1 MGKKRNWRKFFGKY
15 SMVLIGGIMFLIMV
29 IVAFLATSIAP
40 YDPQHMNMM
49 ESLRPPSAAHLC
61 GTDEFGRD
69 VFSRIIYGARIS
81 LSISLS
87 VLVLVGIF
95 GTVLGMLAGF
105 YHTADTVI
113 MRFMDGLM
121 AFPTVIL
128 ALVILTVLGS
138 GIPNLVL
145 ALSCRP
151 RLLIADEPTTALD
164 VTIQAQILKLMRNLK
179 ETLDTSVML
188 ITHDLGVVREVCS
201 RAIIFYCGQVIEE
214 GPVEELFENPC
225 HPYTQGLLKSLPVM
239 GSRDRLYV
247 IPGTVPSPGNLPEG
261 CVFNPRCGHAT
272 EKCRNCRPQMTDISD
287 GHCVRCWLYDKEG

>member
-1 MGKKRNWRKFFGKY
+1 MAKQRNWRKFFGRY
-15 SMVLIGGIMFLIMV
+15 NMVLIGGIMFLIMV
-29 IVAFLATSIAP
+29 TVAFLATSIAP

-81 LSISLS
+81 LTISLS
-87 VLVLVGIF
+87 VLVMVGIF

-105 YHTADTVI
+105 YHYADTLI

-145 ALSCRP
+145 ALSITQLP
-151 RLLIADEPTTALD
+151 RMVRTVRTTVISAKQLEHVEAARAMGASDARIMFRYILPLCVSPMIVRLTLIMALTVLNEASLTFLGVGLSPD
-164 VTIQAQILKLMRNLK
+164 IPSWGTILSEARQHIYTSPYLIFLPGLAILW
-179 ETLDTSVML
+179 SVMSL
-188 ITHDLGVVREVCS
+188 NLLGD
-201 RAIIFYCGQVIEE
+201 
-214 GPVEELFENPC
+214 
-225 HPYTQGLLKSLPVM
+225 GL
-239 GSRDRLYV
+239 RDVLD
-247 IPGTVPSPGNLPEG
+247 PKLS
-261 CVFNPRCGHAT
+261 
-272 EKCRNCRPQMTDISD
+272 K
-287 GHCVRCWLYDKEG
+287 K

>member
-1 MGKKRNWRKFFGKY
+1 MAKQRNWRKFFGRY
-15 SMVLIGGIMFLIMV
+15 NMVLIGGIMFLIMV
-29 IVAFLATSIAP
+29 TVPFLATSIAP

-81 LSISLS
+81 LTISLS
-87 VLVLVGIF
+87 VLVMVGIF

-105 YHTADTVI
+105 YHYADTLI

-145 ALSCRP
+145 ALSITQLP
-151 RLLIADEPTTALD
+151 RMVRTVRTTVISAKQLEHVEAARAMGASDARIMFRYILPLCVSPIIVRLTLIMALTVLNEASLTFLGVGLSPD
-164 VTIQAQILKLMRNLK
+164 IPSWGTILSEARQHIYTSPYLNFLPGLAILW
-179 ETLDTSVML
+179 SVMSL
-188 ITHDLGVVREVCS
+188 NLLGD
-201 RAIIFYCGQVIEE
+201 
-214 GPVEELFENPC
+214 
-225 HPYTQGLLKSLPVM
+225 GL
-239 GSRDRLYV
+239 RDVLD
-247 IPGTVPSPGNLPEG
+247 PTLS
-261 CVFNPRCGHAT
+261 
-272 EKCRNCRPQMTDISD
+272 K
-287 GHCVRCWLYDKEG
+287 K

>member
-15 SMVLIGGIMFLIMV
+15 NMVLIGGIMFLIMV

-145 ALSCRP
+145 ALSITQLP
-151 RLLIADEPTTALD
+151 RMVRTVRTTVISAKQLEHVEAARAMGASDARIMFRYILPLCVSPMIVRLTLIMALTVLNEASLTFLGVGLSPD
-164 VTIQAQILKLMRNLK
+164 IPSWGTILSEARQHIYTSPYLIFLPGLAILW
-179 ETLDTSVML
+179 SVMSL
-188 ITHDLGVVREVCS
+188 NLLGD
-201 RAIIFYCGQVIEE
+201 
-214 GPVEELFENPC
+214 
-225 HPYTQGLLKSLPVM
+225 GL
-239 GSRDRLYV
+239 RDVLDPKLR
-247 IPGTVPSPGNLPEG
+247 
-261 CVFNPRCGHAT
+261 
-272 EKCRNCRPQMTDISD
+272 K
-287 GHCVRCWLYDKEG
+287 